1 MRTNRCPPA
10 HNLWSALCCAAICAC
25 AEQAAATERAE
36 TEARAQIAAAT
47 LEDAVVVDC
56 QLPGRLQ
63 QLGGMRT
70 YLTPGVLTRL
80 SAIDCRTRGGEYTV
94 GDLASGTLSLNRWL
108 PLADQGNLEAQYYV
122 ARIYANGMNG
132 VPVDYAKA
140 AQWYRRAADKKYPP
154 AMQELGYLYEQGLGV
169 QRDELVGLNLQREA
183 SGLGDDLDYSWKL
196 AATKDEAAKQI
207 AALTDQLG
215 AANTDVEDLRS
226 QLRQAN
232 DRLIQSSAELQQAQN
247 RQLDLRSQLALAK
260 RADSGESAAHI
271 KQLQDQLA
279 ANEQELH
286 KRQDTIS
293 ALSASLATRQ
303 SDLSAQLAKSQAT
316 NSQLNEMLA
325 SGQNENQ
332 ALRARLAQSEQRFIQ
347 SQQELSSLRSDYLKE
362 TEALAARSEELQLIR
377 ARGNDNGAALL
388 AAKQQEIDRQQLQV
402 KSLESQ
408 LAELHQQAATAGSG
422 TADAMARN
430 KALEASLAALQ
441 AQYTEQQRQLQAQRA
456 QFAGLQS
463 QTKDDRA
470 ALLRQMTDQLSVKTL
485 ELEDKQRRDAYN
497 RDRDQRGQEA
507 AAAADDVQRG
517 REALRLAQ
525 EKISEQRDKLEQL
538 EMESAAQQLKL
549 VQQREDFA
557 QQQAAGQRGSQQK
570 IAALEAEVRDKGLQ
584 ISAARE
590 RIAALE
596 QSLSASQPPPPV
608 VANNVSFRMLQPGD
622 KAAGDKAAGDRAASN
637 PSTLL
642 DLVRGMGPANYHALI
657 IGNSNY
663 RYMGGL
669 ITPSSDARAIAK
681 LLEGRYGFD
690 VKLLIDATRD
700 QIMQAMNEYARTMT
714 DADRLLIYYA
724 GHGGT
729 KFGPPERAFWLG
741 VDADPEL
748 LSSWLSAQTIS
759 DAIWQI
765 HARHILLVADSCFSS
780 VITHPTSTTVS
791 RAADERRTKI
801 EWSRAAR
808 MVLTS
813 GQNEPVVDA
822 TSADRVH
829 SLFADLFITV
839 LRQNDI
845 LMSGEMLAHEV
856 SSRMAA
862 ESPRTGLKQT
872 PTYSNLQDP
881 NHKFG
886 DFFFVPVASGIQVAS
901 IMP

>member
-485 ELEDKQRRDAYN
+485 ELEDKQRRLASLQLEANQLRDAYN

-507 AAAADDVQRG
+507 AAPGAG
-517 REALRLAQ
+517 
-525 EKISEQRDKLEQL
+525 
-538 EMESAAQQLKL
+538 
-549 VQQREDFA
+549 EDI
-557 QQQAAGQRGSQQK
+557 R
-570 IAALEAEVRDKGLQ
+570 
-584 ISAARE
+584 AAR
-590 RIAALE
+590 
-596 QSLSASQPPPPV
+596 Q
-608 VANNVSFRMLQPGD
+608 
-622 KAAGDKAAGDRAASN
+622 
-637 PSTLL
+637 
-642 DLVRGMGPANYHALI
+642 
-657 IGNSNY
+657 
-663 RYMGGL
+663 
-669 ITPSSDARAIAK
+669 AR
-681 LLEGRYGFD
+681 
-690 VKLLIDATRD
+690 ATRD
-700 QIMQAMNEYARTMT
+700 GIGRTAAQAGAATRGLCAATSCRSTGQSTENRSPRSGSAR
-714 DADRLLIYYA
+714 
-724 GHGGT
+724 
-729 KFGPPERAFWLG
+729 
-741 VDADPEL
+741 
-748 LSSWLSAQTIS
+748 Q
-759 DAIWQI
+759 
-765 HARHILLVADSCFSS
+765 
-780 VITHPTSTTVS
+780 
-791 RAADERRTKI
+791 RAAD
-801 EWSRAAR
+801 
-808 MVLTS
+808 
-813 GQNEPVVDA
+813 
-822 TSADRVH
+822 
-829 SLFADLFITV
+829 
-839 LRQNDI
+839 
-845 LMSGEMLAHEV
+845 
-856 SSRMAA
+856 
-862 ESPRTGLKQT
+862 
-872 PTYSNLQDP
+872 
-881 NHKFG
+881 FG
-886 DFFFVPVASGIQVAS
+886 GA
-901 IMP
+901 